1 MWNAYVPVLSTHLSM
16 TLTIVPRGWEG
27 GVSLLCTDASKAKA
41 DLGHVV
47 TDLLPCRTKL
57 YIADIHTRA
66 LGSPRPVARVA
77 LRVHGRLVSVS
88 PRGYSIR
95 VVKHPQRLAS
105 KRPVDALG
113 KRTGPFGE
121 LHVSMPRD
129 LLLPPRGHG
138 HTRRRSCLCSL
149 DSLFALGLPSRHLD
163 RVKALVR
170 AHQHLFSR
178 MPNPSKLIS
187 RLCP

>member
-113 KRTGPFGE
+113 KRTGPFGV